1 MPAQVPHHRNS
12 DTPSLP
18 AWRSPSDVSPVE
30 VIDASLGP
38 LSELAARVGLSI
50 EYAAALVAARARSHT
65 AAGGAAGDMAPRGLI
80 SDLVGELKESVP
92 EAVSDAIDW
101 GKSQISYYKCVAK
114 CIFKYKAVSSVWA
127 FGSGR
132 NIAALLLCLPPTSH
146 PAAATVT

>member
-30 VIDASLGP
+30 LIDASLGP
-38 LSELAARVGLSI
+38 LSELAARAGLSI
-50 EYAAALVAARARSHT
+50 EDAAALVAARARSHT
-65 AAGGAAGDMAPRGLI
+65 TAGGAASDMAPRGLI
-80 SDLVGELKESVP
+80 SDLVGDLKESVP

-114 CIFKYKAVSSVWA
+114 CIFKYKAVSFYSGHSVLVA
-127 FGSGR
+127 ILQR
-132 NIAALLLCLPPTSH
+132 CCCACRRRATLQPPL
-146 PAAATVT
+146 